1 MDLVS
6 ITNFSDDEN
15 DFVGSSEDLSKLLS
29 ETSSELNFENISLSL
44 LRGASII
51 QAKKA
56 IQDSLTPDK
65 NLIQAI
71 ETLDEAHSNF
81 NISS

>member
-44 LRGASII
+44 LEG
-51 QAKKA
+51 QALFRLKKLYKTA
-56 IQDSLTPDK
+56 
-65 NLIQAI
+65 
-71 ETLDEAHSNF
+71 
-81 NISS
+81 

>member
-1 MDLVS
+1 MVLVS
-6 ITNFSDDEN
+6 LTNFSDDEN

-29 ETSSELNFENISLSL
+29 GTSSELNFENISLSL
-44 LRGASII
+44 LREASII
-51 QAKKA
+51 QAKEA

-71 ETLDEAHSNF
+71 EF
-81 NISS
+81 